1 MARSLEDD
9 TLANL
14 EEVVRLLQETHGSP
28 RHGNKDD
35 PLDELVYIILSN
47 RTRQEA
53 AQDGFEVLLQTFG
66 SWSSAEAEAYL
77 VSLPGVSKK
86 VAKCVLMYSLGRSV
100 LPVHVHVHR
109 VAARLGLPAKRRR
122 DTSQDATE
130 GAVPKELR
138 YSFHVNALA
147 HGREYCRAS
156 RLRCGVCC
164 VRERCAT
171 YRGEK
176 RSSDEEMSTAID
188 LFAGAGGFSLGV
200 EQAVFDVAAAVEF
213 DPIHAATHH
222 INFPLCKT
230 MCERVEEVEGSRM
243 LEAANIAGGAP
254 DLVIGGPPC
263 QGSRAPLPAR
273 SGEGGTCGS
282 LGADEWGG

>member
-14 EEVVRLLQETHGSP
+14 EEVVRLLHDTHGSP

-53 AQDGFEVLLQTFG
+53 AQDGFEVLLETFG
-66 SWSSAEAEAYL
+66 SWPTMAEADLPDITRAIRHLGLARVKSTQLLQILRRLKEDFGVVGLADLASWSSAEAEAYL

-100 LPVHVHVHR
+100 LPVDVHVHR
-109 VAARLGLPAKRRR
+109 VAARLGLPAKRRP
-122 DTSQDATE
+122 DTSQDAIE

-147 HGREYCRAS
+147 HGRKYCRAS
-156 RLRCGVCC
+156 RPRCGVCC

-171 YRGEK
+171 YREEK
-176 RSSDEEMSTAID
+176 RSSDEETSD
-188 LFAGAGGFSLGV
+188 R
-200 EQAVFDVAAAVEF
+200 D
-213 DPIHAATHH
+213 
-222 INFPLCKT
+222 
-230 MCERVEEVEGSRM
+230 
-243 LEAANIAGGAP
+243 
-254 DLVIGGPPC
+254 
-263 QGSRAPLPAR
+263 
-273 SGEGGTCGS
+273 
-282 LGADEWGG
+282 